1 MLLDTHNTILVL
13 IDVQEK
19 LMQVMHEQE
28 ALTANLVKLV
38 RALQALDVPVL
49 VLRQNPEKMGPI
61 VAPLRERLAD
71 VAPVD
76 KLCFGC
82 CGAPAFMQ
90 ALEASGRRQVLIA
103 GIEAHVCVYQTAVEL
118 IREGYGA
125 EVVVDAVGSRRP
137 ADKAVA
143 LEKIRAC
150 GSHSVGSGQ
159 GHVTTVETAIFELL
173 RTAEHPA
180 FRDILKIV
188 K

>member
-1 MLLDTHNTILVL
+1 MLLDTRNTLLVL

-19 LMQVMHEQE
+19 LMPVMHEPD

-38 RALQALDVPVL
+38 RALRVLEVPIL
-49 VLRQNPEKMGPI
+49 ALRQNPDKMGPI
-61 VAPLRERLAD
+61 IAPLRERLAD
-71 VAPVD
+71 ITPVD
-76 KLCFGC
+76 KRCFGC

-90 ALEASGRRQVLIA
+90 ALEQSGRRQILIA

-118 IREGYGA
+118 IREGYAA
-125 EVVVDAVGSRRP
+125 EVVVDAVSSRRP
-137 ADKAVA
+137 EDKVVA
-143 LEKIRAC
+143 LDKIRAC
-150 GSHSVGSGQ
+150 GAHSVGSGQ